1 MAERTLDTGAARQ
14 FASEARH
21 PAVDAFIRIVRN
33 PIGGGSAIV
42 LAVVIGAA
50 LLAWA
55 DLVGDPFL
63 SAGGRL
69 ESPNS
74 TYPFGTDHIGR
85 DVLARVLHGAV
96 ISLYVGFLA
105 TGLAGGI
112 GSFSGLLSGF
122 AGGWFDLAMQR
133 VVDAMLAIPGLV
145 LALFF
150 AAVFDPS
157 TETGVLAITIAIT
170 PAVSRVIR
178 SAVLAAKENVYVEAA
193 RTIGATPLR
202 IMVRHVLPNVMA
214 PILIMMSTLLGAA
227 ILIEAGLAFL
237 GMGAQPPEPSWG
249 LMLSGP
255 GRQYMEVAPWLAIFP
270 AAAISVTVLAFNL
283 LGDRIRDV
291 LDPRLRGSR

>member
-1 MAERTLDTGAARQ
+1 MAERTLNTGATRQ

-21 PAVDAFIRIVRN
+21 PAIDASIRIVRN
-33 PIGGGSAIV
+33 PVGGGSAVV
-42 LAVVIGAA
+42 LIGLIGAA
-50 LLAWA
+50 VVAWA
-55 DLVGDPFL
+55 GFGGDPYTSL
-63 SAGGRL
+63 GGRL
-69 ESPNS
+69 DSPNREFL
-74 TYPFGTDHIGR
+74 FGTDQIGR
-85 DVLARVLHGAV
+85 DVLARVLQGAV

-105 TGLAGGI
+105 TGLAGGL
-112 GSFSGLLSGF
+112 GSLVGLVSGF
-122 AGGWFDLAMQR
+122 AGGWLDLVMQR
-133 VVDAMLAIPGLV
+133 VVDALLSIPGLV

-202 IMVRHVLPNVMA
+202 IMVRHVLPNVTA

-227 ILIEAGLAFL
+227 ILIEASLAFL
-237 GMGAQPPEPSWG
+237 GMGAQEPDPSWG
-249 LMLSGP
+249 VMLRSA
-255 GRQYMEVAPWLAIFP
+255 RQFMEVAPWLVLAP
-270 AAAISVTVLAFNL
+270 GAAISVTVLAFNL

>member
-1 MAERTLDTGAARQ
+1 MAERTLDAGTTRQ
-14 FASEARH
+14 FASQARH
-21 PAVDAFIRIVRN
+21 PAVDPLIRIVRN
-33 PIGGGSAIV
+33 PVGGGSAAILIV
-42 LAVVIGAA
+42 LIGSAVV
-50 LLAWA
+50 AWGGFA
-55 DLVGDPFL
+55 GDPYTSL
-63 SAGGRL
+63 GGRL
-69 ESPNS
+69 ESPGREF
-74 TYPFGTDHIGR
+74 PFGTDQIGR
-85 DVLARVLHGAV
+85 DVLARVLQGAV

-105 TGLAGGI
+105 TGLAGGL
-112 GSFSGLLSGF
+112 GSFVGLVSGF
-122 AGGWFDLAMQR
+122 AGGWLDLVIQR
-133 VVDAMLAIPGLV
+133 VVDALLSIPGLV

-202 IMVRHVLPNVMA
+202 IMVRHVLPNVTA
-214 PILIMMSTLLGAA
+214 PILIMVSTLLGAA

-237 GMGAQPPEPSWG
+237 GMGAQEPDPSWG
-249 LMLSGP
+249 VMLRSA
-255 GRQYMEVAPWLAIFP
+255 RQFMEVAPWLVIAP
-270 AAAISVTVLAFNL
+270 GAAISLTVLAFNL

>member
-1 MAERTLDTGAARQ
+1 MAERTLNVGATRQ

-21 PAVDAFIRIVRN
+21 PAIDALIRIVRN
-33 PIGGGSAIV
+33 PVGGGSAVV
-42 LAVVIGAA
+42 LFGLIGAA
-50 LLAWA
+50 IVAWA
-55 DLVGDPFL
+55 GFGGDPYTSL
-63 SAGGRL
+63 GGRL
-69 ESPNS
+69 DSPNREFL
-74 TYPFGTDHIGR
+74 FGTDQIGR
-85 DVLARVLHGAV
+85 DVFARVLQGAV

-105 TGLAGGI
+105 TGLAGGL
-112 GSFSGLLSGF
+112 GSLVGLVSGF
-122 AGGWFDLAMQR
+122 AGGWLDLVMQR
-133 VVDAMLAIPGLV
+133 VVDALLSIPGLV

-202 IMVRHVLPNVMA
+202 IMVRHVLPNVTA

-227 ILIEAGLAFL
+227 ILIEASLAFL
-237 GMGAQPPEPSWG
+237 GMGAQEPDPSWG
-249 LMLSGP
+249 VMLRSA
-255 GRQYMEVAPWLAIFP
+255 RQFMEVAPWLVLAP
-270 AAAISVTVLAFNL
+270 GAAISLTVLAFNL

>member
-1 MAERTLDTGAARQ
+1 MAGSTLATGAARQ
-14 FASEARH
+14 FAREARH
-21 PAVDAFIRIVRN
+21 PAADAFLRIVRN
-33 PIGGGSAIV
+33 PIGGGSAVV
-42 LAVVIGAA
+42 LAVLVGSA
-50 LLAWA
+50 LAAWA
-55 DLVGDPFL
+55 NLAGDPYF
-63 SAGGRL
+63 SMGGRL
-69 ESPNS
+69 ESPNRDFF
-74 TYPFGTDHIGR
+74 FGTDQIGR
-85 DVLARVLHGAV
+85 DVFARVLHGAR

-105 TGLAGGI
+105 TGLAGGL
-112 GSFSGLLSGF
+112 GSLVGLLSGF
-122 AGGWFDLAMQR
+122 TGGWFDLVVQR

-150 AAVFDPS
+150 AAVFNPS

-193 RTIGATPLR
+193 RTIGASPLR

-270 AAAISVTVLAFNL
+270 ASAISVTVLAFNL

-291 LDPRLRGSR
+291 LDPRLRGS

>member
-69 ESPNS
+69 ESPNF

-122 AGGWFDLAMQR
+122 VGGLVR
-133 VVDAMLAIPGLV
+133 SRDAARRRCDARHPRLV

-237 GMGAQPPEPSWG
+237 GMGAQPPEPSG
-249 LMLSGP
+249 G
-255 GRQYMEVAPWLAIFP
+255 
-270 AAAISVTVLAFNL
+270 
-283 LGDRIRDV
+283 
-291 LDPRLRGSR
+291 

>member
-1 MAERTLDTGAARQ
+1 MAERTLNAGATRQ

-21 PAVDAFIRIVRN
+21 PAIDALIRIVRN
-33 PIGGGSAIV
+33 PVGGGSAIV
-42 LAVVIGAA
+42 LFVLIASAVV
-50 LLAWA
+50 AWA
-55 DLVGDPFL
+55 GFGGDPYTSL
-63 SAGGRL
+63 GGRL
-69 ESPNS
+69 DSPNREFL
-74 TYPFGTDHIGR
+74 FGTDQIGR
-85 DVLARVLHGAV
+85 DVFARVLQGAV

-105 TGLAGGI
+105 TGLAGGL
-112 GSFSGLLSGF
+112 GSAVGLLSGF
-122 AGGWFDLAMQR
+122 AGGWLDLVIQR
-133 VVDAMLAIPGLV
+133 VVDALLSIPGLV

-202 IMVRHVLPNVMA
+202 IMVRHVLPNVTA

-227 ILIEAGLAFL
+227 ILIEASLAFL
-237 GMGAQPPEPSWG
+237 GMGAQEPDPSWG
-249 LMLSGP
+249 VMLRSA
-255 GRQYMEVAPWLAIFP
+255 RQFMEVAPWLVLAP
-270 AAAISVTVLAFNL
+270 GAAISLTVLAFNL

>member
-1 MAERTLDTGAARQ
+1 MAERTLNTGATRQ

-21 PAVDAFIRIVRN
+21 PAIDASIRIVRN
-33 PIGGGSAIV
+33 PVGGGSAIV
-42 LAVVIGAA
+42 LFGLIGAA
-50 LLAWA
+50 VVAWA
-55 DLVGDPFL
+55 GFGGDPYTSL
-63 SAGGRL
+63 GGRL
-69 ESPNS
+69 DSPNRDFL
-74 TYPFGTDHIGR
+74 FGTDQIGR
-85 DVLARVLHGAV
+85 DVFARVLQGAV

-105 TGLAGGI
+105 TGLAGGL
-112 GSFSGLLSGF
+112 GSLVGLVSGF
-122 AGGWFDLAMQR
+122 AGGWLDLVMQR
-133 VVDAMLAIPGLV
+133 VVDALLSIPGLV

-202 IMVRHVLPNVMA
+202 IMVRHVLPNVTA

-227 ILIEAGLAFL
+227 ILIEASLAFL
-237 GMGAQPPEPSWG
+237 GMGAQEPDPSWG
-249 LMLSGP
+249 VMLRSA
-255 GRQYMEVAPWLAIFP
+255 RQFMEVAPWLVLAP
-270 AAAISVTVLAFNL
+270 GAAISLTVLAFNL

>member
-1 MAERTLDTGAARQ
+1 MAERTLNTGATRQ

-21 PAVDAFIRIVRN
+21 PAIDASIRIVRN
-33 PIGGGSAIV
+33 PVGGGSAIV
-42 LAVVIGAA
+42 LVALILSAVV
-50 LLAWA
+50 AWA
-55 DLVGDPFL
+55 GFGGDPYTSL
-63 SAGGRL
+63 GGRL
-69 ESPNS
+69 DSPNREFL
-74 TYPFGTDHIGR
+74 FGTDQIGR
-85 DVLARVLHGAV
+85 DVLARVLQGAV

-105 TGLAGGI
+105 TGLAGGL
-112 GSFSGLLSGF
+112 GSAVGLLSGF
-122 AGGWFDLAMQR
+122 AGGWLDLVIQR
-133 VVDAMLAIPGLV
+133 VVDALLSIPGLV

-202 IMVRHVLPNVMA
+202 VMVRHVLPNVTA

-227 ILIEAGLAFL
+227 ILIEASLAFL
-237 GMGAQPPEPSWG
+237 GMGAQEPDPSWG
-249 LMLSGP
+249 VMLRSA
-255 GRQYMEVAPWLAIFP
+255 RQFMEVAPWLVLAP
-270 AAAISVTVLAFNL
+270 GAAISLTVLAFNL

>member
-1 MAERTLDTGAARQ
+1 MAERTLNAGATRQ

-21 PAVDAFIRIVRN
+21 PAIDALIRIVRN
-33 PIGGGSAIV
+33 PVGGGSAIV
-42 LAVVIGAA
+42 LFVLIASAVV
-50 LLAWA
+50 AWA
-55 DLVGDPFL
+55 GFGGDPYTSL
-63 SAGGRL
+63 GGRL
-69 ESPNS
+69 DSPNRDFL
-74 TYPFGTDHIGR
+74 FGTDQIGR
-85 DVLARVLHGAV
+85 DVFARVLQGAV

-105 TGLAGGI
+105 TGLAGGL
-112 GSFSGLLSGF
+112 GSAVGLLSGF
-122 AGGWFDLAMQR
+122 AGGWLDLVIQR
-133 VVDAMLAIPGLV
+133 VVDALLSIPGLV

-202 IMVRHVLPNVMA
+202 IMVRHVLPNVTA

-227 ILIEAGLAFL
+227 ILIEASLAFL
-237 GMGAQPPEPSWG
+237 GMGAQEPDPSWG
-249 LMLSGP
+249 VMLRSA
-255 GRQYMEVAPWLAIFP
+255 RQFMEVAPWLVLAP
-270 AAAISVTVLAFNL
+270 GAAISLTVLAFNL

>member
-1 MAERTLDTGAARQ
+1 MAERTLNTGATRQ
-14 FASEARH
+14 FAREARH
-21 PAVDAFIRIVRN
+21 PAIDAVIRIVRN
-33 PIGGGSAIV
+33 PVGGGSAIV
-42 LAVVIGAA
+42 LAA
-50 LLAWA
+50 LILSAIVAWA
-55 DLVGDPFL
+55 GLGGDPYTSL
-63 SAGGRL
+63 GGRL
-69 ESPNS
+69 DTPNREFL
-74 TYPFGTDHIGR
+74 FGTDQIGR
-85 DVLARVLHGAV
+85 DVFARVLQGAV

-105 TGLAGGI
+105 TGLAGGF
-112 GSFSGLLSGF
+112 GSAVGLLSGF
-122 AGGWFDLAMQR
+122 AGGWLDLVIQR
-133 VVDAMLAIPGLV
+133 VVDALLSIPGLV

-202 IMVRHVLPNVMA
+202 VMVRHVLPNVTA

-227 ILIEAGLAFL
+227 ILIEASLAFL
-237 GMGAQPPEPSWG
+237 GMGAQEPDPSWG
-249 LMLSGP
+249 VMLRSA
-255 GRQYMEVAPWLAIFP
+255 RQFMEVAPWLVLAP
-270 AAAISVTVLAFNL
+270 GAAISLTVLAFNL

>member
-1 MAERTLDTGAARQ
+1 MAERTLNAGATRQ

-21 PAVDAFIRIVRN
+21 PAIDALIRIVRN
-33 PIGGGSAIV
+33 PVGGGSAIV
-42 LAVVIGAA
+42 LFVLIASAVV
-50 LLAWA
+50 AWA
-55 DLVGDPFL
+55 GFGGDPYTSL
-63 SAGGRL
+63 GGRL
-69 ESPNS
+69 DSPNREFL
-74 TYPFGTDHIGR
+74 FGTDQIGR
-85 DVLARVLHGAV
+85 DVFARVLQGAV

-105 TGLAGGI
+105 TGLAGGL
-112 GSFSGLLSGF
+112 GSAVGLLSGF
-122 AGGWFDLAMQR
+122 AGGWLDLVIQR
-133 VVDAMLAIPGLV
+133 VVDALLSIPGLV

-157 TETGVLAITIAIT
+157 T

-202 IMVRHVLPNVMA
+202 IMVRHVLPNVTA

-227 ILIEAGLAFL
+227 ILIEASLAFL
-237 GMGAQPPEPSWG
+237 GMGAQEPDPSWG
-249 LMLSGP
+249 VMLRSA
-255 GRQYMEVAPWLAIFP
+255 RQFMEVAPWLVLAP
-270 AAAISVTVLAFNL
+270 GAAISLTVLAFNL

>member
-1 MAERTLDTGAARQ
+1 MAERTLNTGATRQ

-21 PAVDAFIRIVRN
+21 PAIDASIRIVRN
-33 PIGGGSAIV
+33 PVGGGSAIV
-42 LAVVIGAA
+42 LFGLIGAA
-50 LLAWA
+50 VVAWA
-55 DLVGDPFL
+55 GFGGDPYTSL
-63 SAGGRL
+63 GGRL
-69 ESPNS
+69 DSPNREFL
-74 TYPFGTDHIGR
+74 FGTDQIGR
-85 DVLARVLHGAV
+85 DVFARVLQGAV

-105 TGLAGGI
+105 TGLAGGL
-112 GSFSGLLSGF
+112 GSLVGLVSGF
-122 AGGWFDLAMQR
+122 AGGWLDLVMQR
-133 VVDAMLAIPGLV
+133 VVDALLSIPGLV

-202 IMVRHVLPNVMA
+202 IMVRHVLPNVTA

-227 ILIEAGLAFL
+227 ILIEASLAFL
-237 GMGAQPPEPSWG
+237 GMGAQEPDPSWG
-249 LMLSGP
+249 VMLRSA
-255 GRQYMEVAPWLAIFP
+255 RQFMEVAPWLVLAP
-270 AAAISVTVLAFNL
+270 GAAISVTVLAFNL

>member
-1 MAERTLDTGAARQ
+1 MAERTLNVGTTQQ

-21 PAVDAFIRIVRN
+21 PALDALIRIVRN

-42 LAVVIGAA
+42 LVALIGSAVAA
-50 LLAWA
+50 WGGVA
-55 DLVGDPFL
+55 GDPYTSL
-63 SAGGRL
+63 GSRL
-69 ESPNS
+69 ESPS
-74 TYPFGTDHIGR
+74 REFLFGTDRIGR
-85 DVLARVLHGAV
+85 DVLARVLQGAV

-105 TGLAGGI
+105 TGLAGGL
-112 GSFSGLLSGF
+112 GSFVGLVSGF
-122 AGGWFDLAMQR
+122 VGGWLDLVIQR
-133 VVDAMLAIPGLV
+133 VVDALLSIPGLV

-178 SAVLAAKENVYVEAA
+178 SAVLAAKQNVYVEAA

-202 IMVRHVLPNVMA
+202 IMLRHVLPNVTA
-214 PILIMMSTLLGAA
+214 PILIMVSTLLGAA

-237 GMGAQPPEPSWG
+237 GMGAQEPDPSWG
-249 LMLSGP
+249 VMLRSA
-255 GRQYMEVAPWLAIFP
+255 RQSMEVAPWLVIAP
-270 AAAISVTVLAFNL
+270 GGAISLTVLAFNL

>member
-1 MAERTLDTGAARQ
+1 MAERTLNVGATRQ
-14 FASEARH
+14 FASETRH
-21 PAVDAFIRIVRN
+21 PAIDASIRIVRN
-33 PIGGGSAIV
+33 PVGGGSTIV
-42 LAVVIGAA
+42 LIGLIGAA
-50 LLAWA
+50 VVAWA
-55 DLVGDPFL
+55 GFGGDPYTSL
-63 SAGGRL
+63 GGRL
-69 ESPNS
+69 DSPNRDFL
-74 TYPFGTDHIGR
+74 FGTDQIGR
-85 DVLARVLHGAV
+85 DVLARVLQGAV

-105 TGLAGGI
+105 TGLAGGL
-112 GSFSGLLSGF
+112 GSLVGLVSGF
-122 AGGWFDLAMQR
+122 AGGWLDLVMQR
-133 VVDAMLAIPGLV
+133 VVDALLSIPGLV

-202 IMVRHVLPNVMA
+202 IMVRHVLPNVTA

-227 ILIEAGLAFL
+227 ILIEASLAFL
-237 GMGAQPPEPSWG
+237 GMGAQEPDPSWG
-249 LMLSGP
+249 VMLRSA
-255 GRQYMEVAPWLAIFP
+255 RQFMEVAPWLVLAP
-270 AAAISVTVLAFNL
+270 GAAISVTVLAFNL